1 MSEKYQPRGAG
12 QDQMLCSASVE
23 IVGDVDRQKS
33 EIDLVAGKLHD
44 SQTTGRLCHG
54 KIITHWLSVDSGH
67 PYNAFHYLCRLA
79 TVGDRTR
86 ELGPEIPR
94 TDPQKASHP

>member
-44 SQTTGRLCHG
+44 SQTT
-54 KIITHWLSVDSGH
+54 
-67 PYNAFHYLCRLA
+67 
-79 TVGDRTR
+79 
-86 ELGPEIPR
+86 
-94 TDPQKASHP
+94 